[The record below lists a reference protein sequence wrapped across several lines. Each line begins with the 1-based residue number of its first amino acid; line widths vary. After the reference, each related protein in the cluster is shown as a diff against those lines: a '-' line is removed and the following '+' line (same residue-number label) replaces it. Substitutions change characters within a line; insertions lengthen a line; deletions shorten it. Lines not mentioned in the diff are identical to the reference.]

1 MFEELQ
7 QKKGFWSHKGP
18 SGDIVLSTRVR
29 LARNIPSLNFPHRQS
44 RTEFSLIRS
53 IIERFAAESIFR
65 DNVRILEVHALADDD
80 RRFLRERNLITSELE
95 TAQYGIAVVDS
106 EEEFVI
112 MVNEEDHFRIQV
124 IEPGFQLMKAYQLAD
139 RVDNELNR
147 FVAYAYSNE
156 FGYLTACPSNI
167 GTALKASVMLH
178 LPLISLANIV
188 LDAVKLLREKKIDIK
203 GVVGEG
209 TDTVGNIFI
218 IANQTSLGVSE
229 VDIIERVDEAA
240 RILIDMEDER
250 RDAILGNSGLAVENL
265 VWRSY
270 GVLKYSRS
278 VSYIESINHLSHMRL
293 GIVLSCIKNI
303 DLYKINDLMVNMQW
317 SHLQRI
323 AGKVFIS
330 VEECDVFRAEYLKQV
345 LEQ

>member
-1 MFEELQ
+1 L
-7 QKKGFWSHKGP
+7 
-18 SGDIVLSTRVR
+18 D
-29 LARNIPSLNFPHRQS
+29 
-44 RTEFSLIRS
+44 
-53 IIERFAAESIFR
+53 
-65 DNVRILEVHALADDD
+65 VHSFADDD

-95 TAQYGIAVVDS
+95 SAQYGLAVVDND
-106 EEEFVI
+106 EEFVV

-124 IEPGFQLMKAYQLAD
+124 IEPGFQLMKAYRLAD
-139 RVDNELNR
+139 RIDNELNR
-147 FVAYAYSNE
+147 FVAYAWSNE

-178 LPLISLANIV
+178 LPLISLANMV
-188 LDAVKLLREKKIDIK
+188 LDAVKRLREKKIDIK

-209 TDTVGNIFI
+209 TDTVGNMFI

-240 RILIDMEDER
+240 RTLIDMEDER
-250 RDAILGNSGLAVENL
+250 RDAILGNSGYAVENI

-270 GVLKYSRS
+270 GILKYSRS
-278 VSYIESINHLSHMRL
+278 ISYIESINHLSHIRL
-293 GIVLSCIKNI
+293 GVVLSYIKNI

-323 AGKVFIS
+323 AGKAFVS
-330 VEECDVFRAEYLKQV
+330 SDECDVFRADYLKQI
-345 LEQ
+345 LE